1 MVDSHGRFVWY
12 ELMTTDMEAAKAFY
26 TKVVGWGTQDV
37 SMPGMPYT
45 LFTVAGSSVSGLMR
59 LPEDAKKLGEKPS
72 WIGYVGVAEVDAAA
86 DRIKRLGGAVHVPP
100 QDISNISRFSVVADP
115 QMATLALL
123 QWLLPRREQP
133 AELSAPGHIRWH
145 ELFAADWE
153 KAFTFYGE
161 LFGWQK
167 ANPDSDA
174 MGAYQLFSAGGQT
187 LGGMFTKP
195 SSVPVSFWLYY
206 FNVGEID
213 AAAKRVKAAGGQVLE
228 GPLEVSGDD
237 WIVQCSDPQGAMFA
251 LVGTRKHKPIGYFE
265 RARSGDP
272 SDPRNRRWSW

>member
-1 MVDSHGRFVWY
+1 
-12 ELMTTDMEAAKAFY
+12 
-26 TKVVGWGTQDV
+26 
-37 SMPGMPYT
+37 
-45 LFTVAGSSVSGLMR
+45 MR
-59 LPEDAKKLGEKPS
+59 LPEDAKKLGERPS
-72 WIGYVGVAEVDAAA
+72 WIGYVGVDDVDATA

-100 QDISNISRFSVVADP
+100 RNILDISRFSVVADP

-123 QWLLPRREQP
+123 QWLKPRREQP
-133 AELSAPGHIRWH
+133 AELFAPGHIRWH

-195 SSVPVSFWLYY
+195 PSVPVSFWLYY
-206 FNVGEID
+206 FNVGDID

-237 WIVQCSDPQGAMFA
+237 WIVQCTDPQGAMFA

-265 RARSGDP
+265 RAAPGNP